1 MLATRLIR
9 SRMLRCSLPALLLL
23 CSGAGT
29 SSSAQTQPAT
39 QSPASP
45 TQSAAQTQSA
55 ARTEP
60 ASLPQS
66 AGTAP
71 RRDLTQPQ
79 PTPSLSVDI
88 DPILSPD
95 IEVKAPEQP
104 AVQIGKPAGGEKG
117 IQKQA
122 QGFVLRADVDEVLL
136 NCTVVDAQGHLV
148 TDLDHSSFRVFE
160 DGVPQTIS
168 SFAHHDV
175 PVSLGILVDNSGS
188 MRDKRG
194 AVKDAALHLVKASN
208 PADSAFVVNFADEA
222 YIDQDF
228 TSDIGQLERGLSRID
243 ARGGTA
249 LYDAVVASA
258 NEMSRHAKQP
268 KQVLLIIT
276 DGGDNASRLSLQQA
290 IRRVQ
295 ALEGPVVYTV
305 GLLYD
310 DVSKEEAARARHDLE
325 ALALETGGVAY
336 FPGSL
341 QEVDEI
347 AGQVARDVRN
357 QYTLGY
363 HSTKPAS
370 LGGYRTVH
378 VDAVRGKQR
387 NLVVR
392 TRKGYIPKSAQQP
405 QTAQAAPQS
414 QAPQSPAT
422 PASQPAPQ

>member
-1 MLATRLIR
+1 
-9 SRMLRCSLPALLLL
+9 
-23 CSGAGT
+23 
-29 SSSAQTQPAT
+29 
-39 QSPASP
+39 
-45 TQSAAQTQSA
+45 
-55 ARTEP
+55 
-60 ASLPQS
+60 
-66 AGTAP
+66 
-71 RRDLTQPQ
+71 
-79 PTPSLSVDI
+79 
-88 DPILSPD
+88 
-95 IEVKAPEQP
+95 
-104 AVQIGKPAGGEKG
+104 
-117 IQKQA
+117 
-122 QGFVLRADVDEVLL
+122 VLL
-136 NCTVVDAQGHLV
+136 NCTVVDGNGHLV
-148 TDLDHSSFRVFE
+148 TDLDHNNFRVFE
-160 DGVPQTIS
+160 DGVPQAIS

-194 AVKDAALHLVKASN
+194 AVKDAAIHLVKASN
-208 PADSAFVVNFADEA
+208 PADSAFVVNFADDA

-228 TSDIGQLERGLSRID
+228 TSDIGQLQRGLSRID

-258 NEMSRHAKQP
+258 NEMSRHAKQQ

-290 IRRVQ
+290 IHRVQ

-310 DVSKEEAARARHDLE
+310 DISKEEAQRARRDLE

-363 HSTKPAS
+363 HSTKAAS

-378 VDAVRGKQR
+378 VDAIRGKQR
-387 NLVVR
+387 NFIVR
-392 TRKGYIPKSAQQP
+392 TRKGYIPKSVQQP
-405 QTAQAAPQS
+405 QTAQAGPQS
-414 QAPQSPAT
+414 QTPPPQTAPP
-422 PASQPAPQ
+422 SQPAPQ